1 MDAIDDELR
10 EIKRE
15 IVESRGLVIKTNNL
29 ANGLAAD
36 LKSISKKQTAYEGRV
51 FYATTAGYALF
62 VSALLVVVYV
72 AWNAR
77 VEASKQLDESA
88 KAQIKTAQDQVK
100 QAADEAEERRKAES
114 AAAGFYELVRNS
126 RKREVIDKFDEVRKL
141 PLTRAELA
149 FFTDAVEGA
158 RSDLSAQAFQSGM
171 EHERAGRWSEASLAF
186 EESLRLKED
195 AAHSPS
201 AHLEIARAY
210 RQLGNAGKAI
220 PILTTLSESS
230 TNKEILDDAT
240 LLLAQCLIDVQDWD
254 DARATLRT
262 FIRRFPDSP
271 LINDARMTLTDIQLK
286 R

>member
-29 ANGLAAD
+29 ASGLAAD
-36 LKSISKKQTAYEGRV
+36 LKSISKKQAAYEQRV

-62 VSALLVVVYV
+62 VGALLVIVYV

-77 VEASKQLDESA
+77 VDASKQLDESA
-88 KAQIKTAQDQVK
+88 KAQIKTSQDQLK
-100 QAADEAEERRKAES
+100 KAADDAEERQKAET
-114 AAAGFYELVRNS
+114 AAASFYELVRGS
-126 RKREVIDKFDEVRKL
+126 RKREVIEKFDEVRKL

-158 RSDLSAQAFQSGM
+158 RSDLSAQSFQSGM

-186 EESLRLKED
+186 EESLRLKD
-195 AAHSPS
+195 DSAHSPS
-201 AHLEIARAY
+201 ARLEQARAY

-230 TNKEILDDAT
+230 TNKDILDDAT

-254 DARATLRT
+254 DARAALRT

>member
-100 QAADEAEERRKAES
+100 QAADEAQRVSVVHEDVPHDEDELKFAASPPAQPRRYALGSLATSPNEANIEWLLGKCISFHWFCDHEPS
-114 AAAGFYELVRNS
+114 FCVFCQWVPKWQFLPPHEPQPRLVPHWYPVPTMFACGPTS
-126 RKREVIDKFDEVRKL
+126 F
-141 PLTRAELA
+141 LTLTVAD
-149 FFTDAVEGA
+149 TPG
-158 RSDLSAQAFQSGM
+158 QAF
-171 EHERAGRWSEASLAF
+171 E
-186 EESLRLKED
+186 
-195 AAHSPS
+195 
-201 AHLEIARAY
+201 
-210 RQLGNAGKAI
+210 
-220 PILTTLSESS
+220 
-230 TNKEILDDAT
+230 
-240 LLLAQCLIDVQDWD
+240 
-254 DARATLRT
+254 
-262 FIRRFPDSP
+262 
-271 LINDARMTLTDIQLK
+271 
-286 R
+286 